1 MTEADARCDSLR
13 PGERASAG
21 TRSILL
27 RLSEGELRRLS
38 YVAEALRLSVSET
51 LRSLIPNIEL
61 PDREVVTTAAEIA
74 SAAGFD
80 LVPVVEMFDQEH
92 LCYILERVR
101 SENAAFT
108 LAEEIEQQLCERG
121 LRTLTVDTYKRL
133 GRWCHPHRWTER
145 EKRIQ
150 PLARQL
156 SELLFG
162 RVIDRL
168 G

>member
-1 MTEADARCDSLR
+1 MNKADSGANLTRLDEGGSR
-13 PGERASAG
+13 T
-21 TRSILL
+21 TRSVLL
-27 RLSEGELRRLS
+27 RLSDGDFRRLNF
-38 YVAEALRLSVSET
+38 VADALHLSVSET
-51 LRSLIPNIEL
+51 LRSLIPSIEL
-61 PDREVVTTAAEIA
+61 PDRQVVTTDADIA

-80 LVPVVEMFDQEH
+80 VVPVAGELDQGQ
-92 LCYILERVR
+92 LRRLLDRIRK
-101 SENAAFT
+101 ENAAFT

-121 LRTLTVDTYKRL
+121 LRTLTVETYKRL

-162 RVIDRL
+162 RVIDRIA
-168 G
+168 